1 MIPLGGGYSLRSWC
15 VPMKSWRSLMR
26 WTMLSLISDGCDR
39 YFSICPESCGYKPAG
54 FVVFAR
60 AINVYVSI
68 MIAKGCCPSLWVSC

>member
-1 MIPLGGGYSLRSWC
+1 
-15 VPMKSWRSLMR
+15 MR

-60 AINVYVSI
+60 AINVYVS
-68 MIAKGCCPSLWVSC
+68 MSFLMGFMLKKQCQSHYMLTFKS